1 MSGGTGPNRERRQ
14 NLLNLCGSPRPVHD
28 GRNPGRYV
36 GKCVP
41 DSYPGNRLPV
51 PSLLVYPAHGTPL
64 QESHRIRVGDSP
76 KHHYNRLSAQ
86 RGYSYRSQ

>member
-86 RGYSYRSQ
+86 

>member
-1 MSGGTGPNRERRQ
+1 MVKHADKTSIIFLLFHHKSPFFCKGGM
-14 NLLNLCGSPRPVHD
+14 LLNEVLLLVGIVIMICILL
-28 GRNPGRYV
+28 GRFAEN
-36 GKCVP
+36 
-41 DSYPGNRLPV
+41 LPV

-86 RGYSYRSQ
+86 